1 MGRTTQPQRNHSLGH
16 PGERAHSLRIWLLG
30 GFRVSVNSR
39 IIAED
44 QWHLRKAAAVVK
56 LLALAPNHRL
66 YREQVMD
73 LLWPDSGRSA
83 ASNNLRRV
91 LHAARKV
98 LDRAEGSRYLA
109 SYDEQL
115 VLCPNGDLWVD
126 VEAFE
131 EAAATAHRGK
141 DPAAYRAAP
150 DLYAGDLLPGDRY
163 EEWTEG
169 RRQELRRLYLSVL
182 VELAGLY
189 EECGEH
195 KRGIEPLQRAAAE
208 EPTLEEAYAGLMRL
222 YALLGREGEALAQYG
237 RLRKALSTRLG
248 TEPSSATR
256 RLHEDIATGGFPTTP
271 ARRAVSSQGE
281 ETPDATKHNLPAPR
295 DSFVG
300 REREMLELKR
310 ALSVTRLLTLTGAG
324 GSGKTRLALEVARD
338 LTGAYPDGVW
348 LVELAPLTEGE
359 LVPQQVASV
368 MGVHEQP
375 NRSLTET
382 LVDAL
387 RNKRMLL
394 ILDNCEHLVD
404 DAAHLVDVLLDS
416 CPRLR
421 IMATSQEALGTM
433 GELRWSVPSLPV
445 PDIQRSPTVG
455 GAGGLRVGAAVR
467 RTGPPAQSVL
477 RVDRQQRGGRLTGM
491 PTVGGRTACHRAG
504 SRAHGGALG
513 GAARIEAR

>member
-1 MGRTTQPQRNHSLGH
+1 M
-16 PGERAHSLRIWLLG
+16 
-30 GFRVSVNSR
+30 
-39 IIAED
+39 
-44 QWHLRKAAAVVK
+44 K

-141 DPAAYRAAP
+141 DPAAYRAAL

-222 YALLGREGEALAQYG
+222 YALLGREGEAF
-237 RLRKALSTRLG
+237 
-248 TEPSSATR
+248 SAF
-256 RLHEDIATGGFPTTP
+256 HSAWP
-271 ARRAVSSQGE
+271 AG
-281 ETPDATKHNLPAPR
+281 
-295 DSFVG
+295 
-300 REREMLELKR
+300 
-310 ALSVTRLLTLTGAG
+310 
-324 GSGKTRLALEVARD
+324 
-338 LTGAYPDGVW
+338 W
-348 LVELAPLTEGE
+348 
-359 LVPQQVASV
+359 
-368 MGVHEQP
+368 
-375 NRSLTET
+375 
-382 LVDAL
+382 
-387 RNKRMLL
+387 
-394 ILDNCEHLVD
+394 
-404 DAAHLVDVLLDS
+404 
-416 CPRLR
+416 
-421 IMATSQEALGTM
+421 
-433 GELRWSVPSLPV
+433 
-445 PDIQRSPTVG
+445 
-455 GAGGLRVGAAVR
+455 
-467 RTGPPAQSVL
+467 
-477 RVDRQQRGGRLTGM
+477 
-491 PTVGGRTACHRAG
+491 
-504 SRAHGGALG
+504 
-513 GAARIEAR
+513 